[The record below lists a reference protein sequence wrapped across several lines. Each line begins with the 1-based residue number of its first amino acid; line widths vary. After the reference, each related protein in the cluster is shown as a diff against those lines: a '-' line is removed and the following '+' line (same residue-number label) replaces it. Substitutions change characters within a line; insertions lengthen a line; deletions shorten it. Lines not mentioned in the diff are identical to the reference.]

1 MGDQKVPPPTY
12 MELKPANFS
21 MEGDAKEHKD
31 ELQKA
36 MFDMAKKIFEK
47 NKDLVTLKPPA
58 GKKTG
63 YSFQGTLSL
72 EDKGNSATATAK
84 LLVNNWPANSLFIM
98 GGGSGNSK
106 GGDPGLIADLAQA
119 IVESFLMKK
128 LLPKVQADYDAAVKE
143 LNPGK

>member
-1 MGDQKVPPPTY
+1 M
-12 MELKPANFS
+12 
-21 MEGDAKEHKD
+21 
-31 ELQKA
+31 
-36 MFDMAKKIFEK
+36 
-47 NKDLVTLKPPA
+47 KPPA

-128 LLPKVQADYDAAVKE
+128 LLPKMQADYDAAVKE